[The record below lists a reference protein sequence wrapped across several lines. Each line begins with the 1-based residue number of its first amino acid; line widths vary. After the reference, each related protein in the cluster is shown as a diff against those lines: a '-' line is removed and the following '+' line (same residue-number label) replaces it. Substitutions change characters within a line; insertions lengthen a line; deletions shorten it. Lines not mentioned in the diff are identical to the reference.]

1 MSQFPES
8 TSSTCPGCGAPASTV
23 ICPYC
28 GTLTAKVDDL
38 EAERRALDAFHH
50 LIATEKDKEKQGA
63 LFRHGFIPQH
73 TPNLIEAG
81 LRCATFTGGWNL
93 STSEP
98 TTSALLRLRSLVIR
112 LKIAPNTVEARR
124 AIHEFEAILNR
135 QSSIDRRALL
145 TGLALVLA
153 PVALVIGIIY
163 WLVQLFR

>member
-1 MSQFPES
+1 MNQLPES

-50 LIATEKDKEKQGA
+50 LIATETDKEKQGA
-63 LFRHGFIPQH
+63 LFRHGFIPEH

-81 LRCATFTGGWNL
+81 LRCATFTGGWN
-93 STSEP
+93 SSSREP
-98 TTSALLRLRSLVIR
+98 TTSALSRLRSLVIR
-112 LKIAPNTVEARR
+112 LKIAPDTAEAHR
-124 AIHEFEAILNR
+124 AIQEFQAILNR
-135 QSSIDRRALL
+135 QAFVDRRALL
-145 TGLALVLA
+145 TGLAIVLV
-153 PVALVIGIIY
+153 PVAFVIGIIY